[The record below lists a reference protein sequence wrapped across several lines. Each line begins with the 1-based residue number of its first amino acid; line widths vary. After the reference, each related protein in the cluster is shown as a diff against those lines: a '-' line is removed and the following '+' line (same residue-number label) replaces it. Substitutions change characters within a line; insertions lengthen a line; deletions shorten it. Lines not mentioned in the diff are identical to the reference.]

1 MIYSTSPTSPPMS
14 EKKKDFS
21 YLSCPWADGCDLHP
35 DEQMNKW
42 GSGGCNV
49 LKDYSI
55 KFPWFTAQVPS
66 ILYGTGINCIILWIR
81 LVSERW
87 CYSLTSSLIG
97 WAHSQNDPWWR
108 LRDPTPAVKWCICH
122 IPRAQFKYP
131 IGCLIARP
139 RKVSKLQDLYLE
151 LYDHSEIWWLGA
163 IIISQMY
170 HKLKLHTAI
179 MYRACCSM
187 FRCFFD
193 TNIFVYNALEIQQ
206 LFTVT

>member
-1 MIYSTSPTSPPMS
+1 
-14 EKKKDFS
+14 
-21 YLSCPWADGCDLHP
+21 
-35 DEQMNKW
+35 MNKW

-55 KFPWFTAQVPS
+55 KFPWFTAQVPN
-66 ILYGTGINCIILWIR
+66 ILYGTGINCIILWISS
-81 LVSERW
+81 VSERW

-122 IPRAQFKYP
+122 IPRAPFKYP

-139 RKVSKLQDLYLE
+139 HKVSKLQDLYLE

-163 IIISQMY
+163 QVVPTIMMTFNSDGKVFIV
-170 HKLKLHTAI
+170 KLPTDECHWTLLKMNQHWL
-179 MYRACCSM
+179 R
-187 FRCFFD
+187 
-193 TNIFVYNALEIQQ
+193 
-206 LFTVT
+206 